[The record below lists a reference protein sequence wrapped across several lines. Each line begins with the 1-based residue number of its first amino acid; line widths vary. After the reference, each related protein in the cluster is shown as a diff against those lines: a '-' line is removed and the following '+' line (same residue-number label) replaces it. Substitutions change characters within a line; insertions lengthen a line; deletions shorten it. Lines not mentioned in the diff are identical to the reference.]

1 MAHRRVNQGA
11 DGTDGLPSC
20 LGMAHGAGCAEGPRG
35 QLCRGLII
43 KLSPILNY
51 DKGYSLG
58 SNGGQI
64 FLLWQTRL
72 VTGGRPAL
80 GSRHGAEKM
89 GSKSAWQHQW
99 GPPLY
104 NSSQRPRDTAL
115 PVPCSARSQQLGPPN
130 CQRLRGS
137 RAPFPRRFFHGRDF
151 TLHEKHTRSS
161 KIPSILHTEMYISV
175 FQVPQQRAWHSSP
188 QTSGLLGQV
197 KNYV

>member
-1 MAHRRVNQGA
+1 MAHRRVNRGA

-99 GPPLY
+99 GPPLC
-104 NSSQRPRDTAL
+104 NSSQRPGTQPFWCPA
-115 PVPCSARSQQLGPPN
+115 QLGPSSSVPLTAN
-130 CQRLRGS
+130 SFGEAGLPSLGAFS
-137 RAPFPRRFFHGRDF
+137 MVVTSPYMKNTHVLVKSPPFYTPKCTYQYFKFLSKEHGILLPRR
-151 TLHEKHTRSS
+151 
-161 KIPSILHTEMYISV
+161 
-175 FQVPQQRAWHSSP
+175 
-188 QTSGLLGQV
+188 LGFLD
-197 KNYV
+197 K

>member
-1 MAHRRVNQGA
+1 MTRDTPWDQTGA
-11 DGTDGLPSC
+11 RYSC
-20 LGMAHGAGCAEGPRG
+20 FGKLASLLVGG
-35 QLCRGLII
+35 QLWAPDTEQKR
-43 KLSPILNY
+43 
-51 DKGYSLG
+51 
-58 SNGGQI
+58 
-64 FLLWQTRL
+64 W
-72 VTGGRPAL
+72 
-80 GSRHGAEKM
+80 GAKAP
-89 GSKSAWQHQW
+89 GNTSGA
-99 GPPLY
+99 PPLC

-115 PVPCSARSQQLGPPN
+115 PVPRSARSQQLGPPN

-151 TLHEKHTRSS
+151 TLHEKHTHSS